1 MKKRM
6 FALCLVLLALFSAC
20 GKKAAPLDPDASWVT
35 KKDGL
40 LVVTLPQDK
49 GTDYHWDVSISDSA
63 PITLSSQETAKDG
76 SIVYTFSAT
85 GDGEAN
91 VSFSYAN
98 PTTLVQVRTVQAACQ
113 GSQVVEVTQK
123 DTMDMNMPYTEG

>member
-1 MKKRM
+1 MKKKITV
-6 FALCLVLLALFSAC
+6 LCLMLMVLLSAC
-20 GKKAAPLDPDASWVT
+20 GKKAAPLDPDSSWVT
-35 KKDGL
+35 KANGL

-49 GTDYHWDVSISDSA
+49 GSDYRWDVSISDSA

-76 SIVYTFSAT
+76 SIVYTFTAT
-85 GDGEAN
+85 GDGDAN

-98 PTTLVQVRTVQAACQ
+98 STTLVQVRTVQAACQ

-123 DTMDMNMPYTEG
+123 DTMDMNMPYVEG